1 MAGIS
6 HDIIH
11 PTIPNYAI
19 ETYNIYIYICENW
32 DSSIYNIYWDIP

>member
-19 ETYNIYIYICENW
+19 ETYNIYICENW
-32 DSSIYNIYWDIP
+32 DSSIYNIYWDIL